1 MEKQIPLYSIELNGF
16 QMRYTLTENEL
27 SSNIKHSN
35 ILELYYSVEDKEIY
49 LDDKINTCKCLI
61 LMEY

>member
-35 ILELYYSVEDKEIY
+35 ILELHYLVEDKAFTYISVFN
-49 LDDKINTCKCLI
+49 LNNAQNIAI
-61 LMEY
+61 